1 MLAAGLAA
9 GWLAGLNALNAG
21 FWAGVSASGFAA
33 VSAAG
38 LNALLIGFPA
48 EGLDSSLLSVLIAF
62 FIALFCATEFTLVSI
77 PEAFVGLKGEAVLEF
92 VVLAAAVVAATP
104 PKAAFV

>member
-1 MLAAGLAA
+1 MNALLTGVLAGDAASGLAA
-9 GWLAGLNALNAG
+9 ALLAGLNAL
-21 FWAGVSASGFAA
+21 
-33 VSAAG
+33 
-38 LNALLIGFPA
+38 LMGFPA

>member
-1 MLAAGLAA
+1 MAGDAASGLAA
-9 GWLAGLNALNAG
+9 ALLAGLNAL
-21 FWAGVSASGFAA
+21 
-33 VSAAG
+33 
-38 LNALLIGFPA
+38 LMGFPA

-77 PEAFVGLKGEAVLEF
+77 PEALVGLKGEAVLEF